1 MVAGGGRPSA
11 HRSRRVYS
19 DHAMTFG
26 KRVSENQR
34 AKPKHA
40 SNDIPARYWVPV
52 LGAVAIAVGL
62 VVVSRVVANMPPDAP
77 VAVVTEPP
85 NK

>member
-1 MVAGGGRPSA
+1 
-11 HRSRRVYS
+11 
-19 DHAMTFG
+19 MTFG

-40 SNDIPARYWVPV
+40 SNEIPARYWVPV
-52 LGAVAIAVGL
+52 LGAIAIGIGL
-62 VVVSRVVANMPPDAP
+62 VLFIRVAANMPPDAP
-77 VAVVTEPP
+77 VAVATEPS

>member
-1 MVAGGGRPSA
+1 
-11 HRSRRVYS
+11 
-19 DHAMTFG
+19 MTFG

-34 AKPKHA
+34 AKPKQT

-52 LGAVAIAVGL
+52 LGVIAIGIGL
-62 VVVSRVVANMPPDAP
+62 VIVNRVAANMPPDAP
-77 VAVVTEPP
+77 VAVATEPS

>member
-1 MVAGGGRPSA
+1 MA
-11 HRSRRVYS
+11 
-19 DHAMTFG
+19 FG

-40 SNDIPARYWVPV
+40 SYEIPARYWVPV
-52 LGAVAIAVGL
+52 LGAVAIGIGL
-62 VVVSRVVANMPPDAP
+62 VVFIRVVANMPPDVPAA
-77 VAVVTEPP
+77 VATEPS

>member
-1 MVAGGGRPSA
+1 
-11 HRSRRVYS
+11 
-19 DHAMTFG
+19 MTFG

-34 AKPKHA
+34 AKSKQA

-52 LGAVAIAVGL
+52 LGAIAIGICL

-85 NK
+85 NE

>member
-1 MVAGGGRPSA
+1 
-11 HRSRRVYS
+11 
-19 DHAMTFG
+19 MTFG

-40 SNDIPARYWVPV
+40 SNEIPARYWVPV
-52 LGAVAIAVGL
+52 LGVIAIGIGL
-62 VVVSRVVANMPPDAP
+62 VIFSRVVANMPPDGPIAI
-77 VAVVTEPP
+77 AAEPS

>member
-1 MVAGGGRPSA
+1 
-11 HRSRRVYS
+11 
-19 DHAMTFG
+19 MTFG
-26 KRVSENQR
+26 KRVSENLR
-34 AKPKHA
+34 AKSKHA

-52 LGAVAIAVGL
+52 LGVVAIGIGL

-77 VAVVTEPP
+77 VAVVTEPS

>member
-1 MVAGGGRPSA
+1 
-11 HRSRRVYS
+11 
-19 DHAMTFG
+19 MTFG

-34 AKPKHA
+34 ARPKQA

-52 LGAVAIAVGL
+52 LGAVAIGIGL
-62 VVVSRVVANMPPDAP
+62 VIVNRVAANTPPDAP
-77 VAVVTEPP
+77 VTVATEPS

>member
-1 MVAGGGRPSA
+1 
-11 HRSRRVYS
+11 
-19 DHAMTFG
+19 MTFG

-40 SNDIPARYWVPV
+40 SNDIPARYWMPV
-52 LGAVAIAVGL
+52 LGAIAIGISL
-62 VVVSRVVANMPPDAP
+62 VILIRVVANMPPDAP
-77 VAVVTEPP
+77 VTFATEPS

>member
-1 MVAGGGRPSA
+1 
-11 HRSRRVYS
+11 
-19 DHAMTFG
+19 MTFG

-52 LGAVAIAVGL
+52 LGAVAIGIGL
-62 VVVSRVVANMPPDAP
+62 VVFIRVAANMPPDAP
-77 VAVVTEPP
+77 AAVATEPS

>member
-1 MVAGGGRPSA
+1 
-11 HRSRRVYS
+11 
-19 DHAMTFG
+19 MTFG

-40 SNDIPARYWVPV
+40 SYEIPARYWVPV
-52 LGAVAIAVGL
+52 LGAVAIGIGL
-62 VVVSRVVANMPPDAP
+62 VVFIRAAANMPPDAP
-77 VAVVTEPP
+77 AAVATEPS

>member
-1 MVAGGGRPSA
+1 
-11 HRSRRVYS
+11 
-19 DHAMTFG
+19 MTFG
-26 KRVSENQR
+26 KRLSENQR
-34 AKPKHA
+34 AKPKHT

-52 LGAVAIAVGL
+52 LGAVAIGIGL

-77 VAVVTEPP
+77 VAVVVEPP